1 MSAGRP
7 DDPDPG
13 PEPPESE
20 PAEPGTKVEQPVLAV
35 SAVVID
41 DGRLLMVR
49 RGGGPAAG
57 RWSVPGGRVEARE
70 ALSAALIREV
80 HEETGAVVVP
90 GGLLGAAEVIAAGGH
105 WVILGYRA
113 EIASP
118 PEEVRAGDDAAA
130 VEWVRLAEVLDREL
144 AGNLAEFLVEHRVVP
159 ARR

>member
-13 PEPPESE
+13 PEPAESE
-20 PAEPGTKVEQPVLAV
+20 PAEPGAKVEQPVLAV

-57 RWSVPGGRVEARE
+57 RWSVPGGRVEADE
-70 ALSAALIREV
+70 SLSEALIREV
-80 HEETGAVVVP
+80 GEETGAVVVP
-90 GGLLGAAEVIAAGGH
+90 GGLLGVVEVIADDGH
-105 WVILGYRA
+105 WVILGYEA
-113 EIASP
+113 DIVSAAGGL
-118 PEEVRAGDDAAA
+118 RAGDDADA

-144 AGNLAEFLVEHRVVP
+144 AGNLADFLVEHRVVP
-159 ARR
+159 ARP